1 MATLTTP
8 SLRANN
14 QEDKKMEQINRKIKD
29 KLIGVLLRVYPK
41 NRMLVKIA
49 LAGRFRLQ
57 KLIVFW

>member
-14 QEDKKMEQINRKIKD
+14 QEDNKMEQINRKIKD